1 MLAHDAF
8 ASSRALALAAGVGA
22 LCLAPRPGAH
32 AQATAPTR
40 DAAADAITD
49 AVTDAD
55 AVTRAPRDEGAAIAR
70 YVDRGRIV
78 RARRLGRAASG
89 RERVALDD
97 GQRRYEAELGA
108 HAVVTLA
115 AGATDANLAALGVA
129 IERPLMPRARLALLR
144 SLRGEDA
151 LALAAR
157 LATAPRALVET
168 AAPDL
173 WLPHVHH
180 FTLPPDD
187 PRYGGQWYLD
197 TLGIEG
203 AWARATGDAATTI
216 AIVDDGCDLE
226 HPDLAPHLLPGFDA
240 LDGDDVPA
248 HTPGVP
254 GNAHG
259 TACAGLVAA
268 VGDNGEGIVGAC
280 PECTLRCVRLLP
292 ASGGL
297 VPVSAD
303 VAAFDAIL
311 RAGVAVASNSWG
323 FASGVPA
330 PGPLVTAIE
339 TTLRDGRGG
348 LGTVVVF
355 AAGNDDAPIGADE
368 VQATPGVICV
378 GAINQF
384 DEAAAFSNR
393 GPAVSLV
400 APTGTLTTDV
410 RGADGDDPSD
420 YTARFGGTSSACPLV
435 AGVAALLASARPDA
449 PAAAIRDALLA
460 STRPAPFA
468 TPDATGHDPLY
479 GQGILDPT
487 AALARWLPE
496 PVDAGPPPA
505 APAPPATAGCACRVA
520 PSRDTDDTA
529 PAALATALLALG
541 LAARRR
547 VRRRPRA
554 ARARAASA
562 APLAAALVAGRLRR
576 AHRGRRLRCPRT
588 TSRAPAAL
596 RADHP
601 ARRSSRRATT
611 PVTSWSSSTPRA
623 AASACTSRAPGRTRS
638 PPTTPTPTA
647 CPTSSR
653 SSPTRTTRCARYEAL
668 GFLPARSDALV
679 PDGTGGSE
687 RFDVYLLD
695 FGGSADGAFRREICA
710 PAGGCAG
717 YMVEENDFTGY
728 GYPTRGYAVR
738 LLASHEFFHAI
749 QAAYDRDGATQGAV
763 LSEGTAVWASE
774 RFDPGLRDLEGFAA
788 GYLERTD
795 RPLGTDPLGPVP
807 AFAYGAGIFFE
818 HLSTR
823 HGDGVVAALLE
834 ALAAA
839 PAGSRWTE
847 SLDALLAAR
856 FADAFEPAFLDFAA
870 RLVFLGPRADDT
882 RGLPRAAAFP
892 GVTTRV
898 VTLPFA
904 DASLRLFPA
913 SARYFEAIA
922 APGPLVVRAR
932 EGDAASGATVLAY
945 ALARGVP
952 VAEARGLGEAS
963 LEVPATADTL
973 LFALADG
980 RTAGAS
986 RVLSICAAQGGAEAC
1001 ATAPPDAGVLD
1012 AGAPDAGPPVDAG
1025 PVAPPAASDAG
1036 CSVSRTGMR
1045 SLPSGLLALLLG
1057 LAASATRREVSR
1069 RSARKPRA

>member
-8 ASSRALALAAGVGA
+8 ASSRALALAAGVVA

-32 AQATAPTR
+32 AQATRSTR
-40 DAAADAITD
+40 GAATNANASALDALDAAPAL
-49 AVTDAD
+49 
-55 AVTRAPRDEGAAIAR
+55 AR
-70 YVDRGRIV
+70 FVDRGRV
-78 RARRLGRAASG
+78 VHARRLGRAASG

-108 HAVVTLA
+108 HAVVTLG
-115 AGATDANLAALGVA
+115 AGATDADLAALGVA

-157 LATAPRALVET
+157 LAGAPRALVET

-173 WLPHVHH
+173 WLPHVRH
-180 FTLPPDD
+180 FTPPPDD

-248 HTPGVP
+248 HTPGVR

-268 VGDNGEGIVGAC
+268 VGDNAEGIVGAC
-280 PECTLRCVRLLP
+280 PECTLRCIRLLP

-393 GPAVSLV
+393 GPSVSLV

-449 PAAAIRDALLA
+449 SAADIRDTLLA
-460 STRPAPFA
+460 TTRPAPFA

-479 GQGILDPT
+479 GRGILDPT

-496 PVDAGPPPA
+496 PADAGPPPA
-505 APAPPATAGCACRVA
+505 APAPPAPAGCACRVA
-520 PSRDTDDTA
+520 PGRDTDGTA

-547 VRRRPRA
+547 ARRRPRA
-554 ARARAASA
+554 ARHAQASA
-562 APLAAALVAGRLRR
+562 LALVAAGCAALAAAGCAATPDDVTG
-576 AHRGRRLRCPRT
+576 
-588 TSRAPAAL
+588 APAAL
-596 RADHP
+596 RPDSP
-601 ARRSSRRATT
+601 GTT
-611 PVTSWSSSTPRA
+611 ELPPRYDPGDVVEFFD
-623 AASACTSRAPGRTRS
+623 SAGGGFRVHFTRS
-638 PPTTPTPTA
+638 GTHAVPADDADADGIPDHVTLVADTHDA
-647 CPTSSR
+647 VR
-653 SSPTRTTRCARYEAL
+653 ARYEAL

-710 PAGGCAG
+710 PTGGCAG
-717 YMVEENDFTGY
+717 YMVEENDFAGY

-749 QAAYDRDGATQGAV
+749 QAAYDRDGVTQGAV

-807 AFAYGAGIFFE
+807 SFAYGAGIFFE

-823 HGDGVVAALLE
+823 HGDGIVPALLE
-834 ALAAA
+834 ALADA

-913 SARYFEAIA
+913 SARYFEAVA
-922 APGPLVVRAR
+922 TPGPFVVRAR

-952 VAEARGLGEAS
+952 VAEARGLGEAT
-963 LEVPATADTL
+963 LEVPATADSL

-980 RTAGAS
+980 RPTGAS
-986 RVLSICAAQGGAEAC
+986 RVLAVCAAQGGADAC
-1001 ATAPPDAGVLD
+1001 ATPVPDAGT
-1012 AGAPDAGPPVDAG
+1012 PDAGTPDAG
-1025 PVAPPAASDAG
+1025 TPADAAPATPPSPGDAG
-1036 CSVSRTGMR
+1036 CSASRAGTHAT
-1045 SLPSGLLALLLG
+1045 PNGLLALLLV
-1057 LAASATRREVSR
+1057 LATIARRTARRRDTR
-1069 RSARKPRA
+1069 A